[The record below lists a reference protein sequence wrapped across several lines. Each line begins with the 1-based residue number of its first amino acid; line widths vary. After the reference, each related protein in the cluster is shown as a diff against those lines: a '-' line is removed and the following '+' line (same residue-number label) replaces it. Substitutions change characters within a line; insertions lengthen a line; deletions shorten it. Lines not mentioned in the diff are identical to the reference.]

1 MSAPIDALTQTTD
14 AQPLPVLGRDVT
26 VPLVTGG
33 EVTYAAL
40 DYAASAPALQR
51 VWDDVAAYA
60 PYYGSVHRGAGYL
73 SQLSTDLFE
82 NSRRAVAEFL
92 GCREDDQVVFT
103 RSTTDSL
110 NLLAAVLPAGC
121 EVFVFETE
129 HHASLLPWRDA
140 RVSYLNAPRTPG
152 EAVAT
157 LERALAARDL
167 KGPALVCV
175 TGASNVTGELWP
187 VRELAAVAHAHG
199 ARVVLDA
206 AQLAPHHPVDIAE
219 LDVDWVAFSG
229 HKLYAPFG
237 SGVLAGRADW
247 LRDSE
252 PYLAGGGASR
262 KVARRSD
269 GGVDVEWHT
278 TAARHEAG
286 SPNVIGVYAIASACK
301 ALTEAGFDRL
311 VARERELVARVRE
324 GLAEVPEVRVL
335 SLFGDDAPRVGVIS
349 FVVDGWNSSHF
360 AAALSAEYGI
370 GVRDGLFCAHPLVR
384 TLLGGD
390 AGDPGSAARLTPVPA
405 RGRSTRSGS
414 ASGPVRRTSTSSGS
428 PGPSGNS
435 SGTAPAGTTAPRTAV
450 ASPTAADARRSGVE
464 ADRERRFQVVLG
476 VGTERHVRVRG
487 LDARDLADAARDDV
501 RQVVVPGDPHH
512 GDQIVG
518 AGDGED
524 LADAFQRRDGLG
536 DLGDPVDAGL
546 DEHDR
551 GDHG

>member
-1 MSAPIDALTQTTD
+1 MSASLNAATTSAASSDAAT
-14 AQPLPVLGRDVT
+14 AEVPACVEPLAVLGRDVT

-82 NSRRAVAEFL
+82 QSRATVAEFL
-92 GCREDDQVVFT
+92 DCRPGDQVVFT

-110 NLLAAVLPAGC
+110 NLLASVLPAGC
-121 EVFVFETE
+121 QVFVFETE
-129 HHASLLPWRDA
+129 HHASLLPWTHA
-140 RVSYLNAPRTPG
+140 QVTYLNAPRTPD

-157 LERALAARDL
+157 LERALADRDPY
-167 KGPALVCV
+167 GPALVCV

-187 VRELAAVAHAHG
+187 VKELAAAAHAHG
-199 ARVVLDA
+199 ARIVLDA
-206 AQLAPHHPVDIAE
+206 AQLVPHLSVSVRE
-219 LDVDWVAFSG
+219 LDVDWIAFSG

-247 LRDSE
+247 LQEGE

-262 KVARRSD
+262 KVARRED
-269 GGVDVEWHT
+269 GGVDVDWHT

-286 SPNVIGVYAIASACK
+286 SPNVIGVYSIASACK
-301 ALTEAGFDRL
+301 ALAEEGFDRL
-311 VARERELVARVRE
+311 VARERHLIAKVRE

-384 TLLGGD
+384 TLLGSEPQAQGECGAPEAAPGERSLNAIRVSFG
-390 AGDPGSAARLTPVPA
+390 AGTPDEHVERFVRAVKELVADGAKWQYRTEEGRCVPA
-405 RGRSTRSGS
+405 
-414 ASGPVRRTSTSSGS
+414 V
-428 PGPSGNS
+428 
-435 SGTAPAGTTAPRTAV
+435 
-450 ASPTAADARRSGVE
+450 
-464 ADRERRFQVVLG
+464 
-476 VGTERHVRVRG
+476 
-487 LDARDLADAARDDV
+487 
-501 RQVVVPGDPHH
+501 
-512 GDQIVG
+512 
-518 AGDGED
+518 
-524 LADAFQRRDGLG
+524 
-536 DLGDPVDAGL
+536 
-546 DEHDR
+546 
-551 GDHG
+551 

>member
-1 MSAPIDALTQTTD
+1 MSVPTAAVAPSLCA
-14 AQPLPVLGRDVT
+14 PLPVLGADVT

-33 EVTYAAL
+33 DVTYAAL
-40 DYAASAPALQR
+40 DYAASSPALQR

-82 NSRRAVAEFL
+82 SSRVTVAEFL
-92 GCREDDQVVFT
+92 GCRAEDQVVFT

-110 NLLAAVLPAGC
+110 NLLAAALPADC
-121 EVFVFETE
+121 QVFVFETE

-140 RVSYLNAPRTPG
+140 RVTYLDAPRTPDQ
-152 EAVAT
+152 AVAT
-157 LERALAARDL
+157 LERALAGRDPH
-167 KGPALVCV
+167 GPALVCV

-187 VRELAAVAHAHG
+187 VRELAAAAHAHG
-199 ARVVLDA
+199 ARIVLDA

-247 LRDSE
+247 LVDAE

-262 KVARRSD
+262 KVARRTD

-286 SPNVIGVYAIASACK
+286 SPNVIGVYSIAAACR

-311 VARERELVARVRE
+311 VAREQRLVARVRE
-324 GLAEVPEVRVL
+324 GLADVPEVTVL
-335 SLFGDDAPRVGVIS
+335 SLFGDDAPRVGVLS
-349 FVVDGWNSSHF
+349 FVVEGWNSSHF

-384 TLLGGD
+384 TLLGSEPQE
-390 AGDPGSAARLTPVPA
+390 PGECGAPEAAP
-405 RGRSTRSGS
+405 GERSLNAIRVSFG
-414 ASGPVRRTSTSSGS
+414 
-428 PGPSGNS
+428 
-435 SGTAPAGTTAPRTAV
+435 AGTP
-450 ASPTAADARRSGVE
+450 
-464 ADRERRFQVVLG
+464 
-476 VGTERHVRVRG
+476 
-487 LDARDLADAARDDV
+487 
-501 RQVVVPGDPHH
+501 
-512 GDQIVG
+512 
-518 AGDGED
+518 
-524 LADAFQRRDGLG
+524 
-536 DLGDPVDAGL
+536 
-546 DEHDR
+546 DEHVERFLGAVRELVATGARWTYRTEEGRCVPDR
-551 GDHG
+551 GAAQA

>member
-1 MSAPIDALTQTTD
+1 MSVSAVAADSSVCAPLA
-14 AQPLPVLGRDVT
+14 VLGRDVT

-82 NSRRAVAEFL
+82 NSRTTVAEFL
-92 GCREDDQVVFT
+92 DCREDDQVVFT

-110 NLLAAVLPAGC
+110 NLLAAALPADC
-121 EVFVFETE
+121 QVFVFETE

-140 RVSYLNAPRTPG
+140 RVTYLNAPRTPG
-152 EAVAT
+152 EAVRT
-157 LERALAARDL
+157 LERALADRDPH
-167 KGPALVCV
+167 GPALVCV

-187 VRELAAVAHAHG
+187 VRELAAAAHAHG
-199 ARVVLDA
+199 ARIVLDA
-206 AQLAPHHPVDIAE
+206 AQLAPHHPVSVRE

-237 SGVLAGRADW
+237 SGVLAGRSDW
-247 LRDSE
+247 LRAAE

-262 KVARRSD
+262 KVARRPKEAG
-269 GGVDVEWHT
+269 GGVDVEWHD

-286 SPNVIGVYAIASACK
+286 SPNVIGVYSIASACK
-301 ALTEAGFDRL
+301 ALTEAGFDEL
-311 VARERELVARVRE
+311 VARERHLIRTVRE
-324 GLAEVPEVRVL
+324 GLAEVPAVRVL

-384 TLLGGD
+384 TLLGGESD
-390 AGDPGSAARLTPVPA
+390 EPGECGAPEAA
-405 RGRSTRSGS
+405 
-414 ASGPVRRTSTSSGS
+414 
-428 PGPSGNS
+428 PGEKSLNAIRVSFG
-435 SGTAPAGTTAPRTAV
+435 AGTPDEHVERFVRAVKELVADGARWNYRTEDGRCV
-450 ASPTAADARRSGVE
+450 PDT
-464 ADRERRFQVVLG
+464 
-476 VGTERHVRVRG
+476 
-487 LDARDLADAARDDV
+487 DAAV
-501 RQVVVPGDPHH
+501 
-512 GDQIVG
+512 
-518 AGDGED
+518 
-524 LADAFQRRDGLG
+524 
-536 DLGDPVDAGL
+536 
-546 DEHDR
+546 
-551 GDHG
+551 

>member
-1 MSAPIDALTQTTD
+1 MSTYPNAVATAAVPAPAAPLDPAC
-14 AQPLPVLGRDVT
+14 AEPLPVLGRDVT

-82 NSRRAVAEFL
+82 QSRATVAGFL
-92 GCREDDQVVFT
+92 DCRPGDQVVFT

-110 NLLAAVLPAGC
+110 NLLAAVLPADC
-121 EVFVFETE
+121 QVFVFETE
-129 HHASLLPWRDA
+129 HHASLLPWTDA
-140 RVSYLNAPRTPG
+140 QVTYLNAPRTPD

-157 LERALAARDL
+157 LERALADREL
-167 KGPALVCV
+167 GEGPALVCV

-187 VRELAAVAHAHG
+187 VKELAAAAHAHG
-199 ARVVLDA
+199 ARIVLDA
-206 AQLAPHHPVDIAE
+206 AQLAPHHPVSVQE

-247 LRDSE
+247 LQQAE

-262 KVARRSD
+262 KVARRAD

-301 ALTEAGFDRL
+301 ALTEEGFDGL
-311 VARERELVARVRE
+311 VARERHLIAKVRG
-324 GLAEVPEVRVL
+324 GLAEVPAVRIL

-384 TLLGGD
+384 TLLGSEPQTQGECGAPEAAPGERSLNAIRVSFG
-390 AGDPGSAARLTPVPA
+390 AGTPDEHVDRFVRAVRELVANGAKWQYRTEEGRCVPA
-405 RGRSTRSGS
+405 
-414 ASGPVRRTSTSSGS
+414 V
-428 PGPSGNS
+428 
-435 SGTAPAGTTAPRTAV
+435 
-450 ASPTAADARRSGVE
+450 
-464 ADRERRFQVVLG
+464 
-476 VGTERHVRVRG
+476 
-487 LDARDLADAARDDV
+487 
-501 RQVVVPGDPHH
+501 
-512 GDQIVG
+512 
-518 AGDGED
+518 
-524 LADAFQRRDGLG
+524 
-536 DLGDPVDAGL
+536 
-546 DEHDR
+546 
-551 GDHG
+551 

>member
-1 MSAPIDALTQTTD
+1 MSAYASTSTATSTAASASASASASEEPCCA
-14 AQPLPVLGRDVT
+14 APLPVLGRDVT

-82 NSRRAVAEFL
+82 NSRAAVAEFL
-92 GCREDDQVVFT
+92 DCRPTDQVVFT

-110 NLLAAVLPAGC
+110 NLLAQVIPADC
-121 EVFVFETE
+121 QVFVFETE

-140 RVSYLNAPRTPG
+140 RVTYLNAPRTPQQ
-152 EAVAT
+152 AVAT
-157 LERALAARDL
+157 LERALADREPY
-167 KGPALVCV
+167 GPALVCV

-187 VRELAAVAHAHG
+187 VRELAAAAHAHG
-199 ARVVLDA
+199 ARIVLDA
-206 AQLAPHHPVDIAE
+206 AQLAPHHPVSVRE
-219 LDVDWVAFSG
+219 LDVDWIAFSG

-247 LRDSE
+247 LQASE

-262 KVARRSD
+262 RVARRGD

-301 ALTEAGFDRL
+301 ALTEAGFEGL
-311 VARERELVARVRE
+311 VEREEHLISKVRT
-324 GLAEVPEVRVL
+324 GLAAVPQVRVL

-349 FVVDGWNSSHF
+349 FVVEGWNSSHF

-384 TLLGGD
+384 TLLGSEPQ
-390 AGDPGSAARLTPVPA
+390 DPGECGAPEAEPGERSLNAIRVSFGAGTPDEHVDRFVRAVGELVRDGAKWTYRTEEGRCVPA
-405 RGRSTRSGS
+405 
-414 ASGPVRRTSTSSGS
+414 V
-428 PGPSGNS
+428 
-435 SGTAPAGTTAPRTAV
+435 
-450 ASPTAADARRSGVE
+450 
-464 ADRERRFQVVLG
+464 
-476 VGTERHVRVRG
+476 
-487 LDARDLADAARDDV
+487 
-501 RQVVVPGDPHH
+501 
-512 GDQIVG
+512 
-518 AGDGED
+518 
-524 LADAFQRRDGLG
+524 
-536 DLGDPVDAGL
+536 
-546 DEHDR
+546 
-551 GDHG
+551 

>member
-1 MSAPIDALTQTTD
+1 MSARPDAVATAVVETTVAETVATESAD
-14 AQPLPVLGRDVT
+14 PCCAAPLPVLGRDVT

-82 NSRRAVAEFL
+82 NSRATVAEFL
-92 GCREDDQVVFT
+92 DCRPGDQVVFT

-110 NLLAAVLPAGC
+110 NLLATAIPAGC

-140 RVSYLNAPRTPG
+140 RVTYLDAPRTPAR
-152 EAVAT
+152 AVEI
-157 LERALAARDL
+157 LERALADRDPH
-167 KGPALVCV
+167 GPALVCV

-187 VRELAAVAHAHG
+187 VKELAAAAHAHG
-199 ARVVLDA
+199 ARIVLDA
-206 AQLAPHHPVDIAE
+206 AQLAPHHPVSVTE

-247 LRDSE
+247 LRDSQ

-262 KVARRSD
+262 KVARRAD

-286 SPNVIGVYAIASACK
+286 SPNVIGVYSIASACK
-301 ALTEAGFDRL
+301 ALTEAGFDAL
-311 VARERELVARVRE
+311 VAREQHLIATVRA

-349 FVVDGWNSSHF
+349 FVVEGWNSSHF

-384 TLLGGD
+384 TLLGSD
-390 AGDPGSAARLTPVPA
+390 PRDPGECGAPEAAP
-405 RGRSTRSGS
+405 GERSLNAIRVSFG
-414 ASGPVRRTSTSSGS
+414 
-428 PGPSGNS
+428 
-435 SGTAPAGTTAPRTAV
+435 AGTPDEHMERFVRAV
-450 ASPTAADARRSGVE
+450 KELV
-464 ADRERRFQVVLG
+464 
-476 VGTERHVRVRG
+476 
-487 LDARDLADAARDDV
+487 
-501 RQVVVPGDPHH
+501 
-512 GDQIVG
+512 
-518 AGDGED
+518 
-524 LADAFQRRDGLG
+524 RDGARWKYRTEDG
-536 DLGDPVDAGL
+536 RCVP
-546 DEHDR
+546 DR
-551 GDHG
+551 G

>member
-1 MSAPIDALTQTTD
+1 MSASLNTATAT
-14 AQPLPVLGRDVT
+14 AQDPACAEPLAVLGRDVT

-82 NSRRAVAEFL
+82 QSRATVAEFL
-92 GCREDDQVVFT
+92 DCRPGDQVVFT

-110 NLLAAVLPAGC
+110 NLLAAVLPADC
-121 EVFVFETE
+121 QVFVFETE
-129 HHASLLPWRDA
+129 HHASLLPWTNA
-140 RVSYLNAPRTPG
+140 QVSYLNAPRTPG

-157 LERALAARDL
+157 LERALADRTASIEEGH
-167 KGPALVCV
+167 GPALVCV

-187 VRELAAVAHAHG
+187 VKELAAAAHAHG
-199 ARVVLDA
+199 ARIVLDA
-206 AQLAPHHPVDIAE
+206 AQLAPHHPVSVRD

-247 LRDSE
+247 LQEAE

-262 KVARRSD
+262 KVSRRED

-286 SPNVIGVYAIASACK
+286 SPNVIGVYSIASACR
-301 ALTEAGFDRL
+301 ALTEAGFDSL
-311 VARERELVARVRE
+311 VAREQHLVAKVRE
-324 GLAEVPEVRVL
+324 GLAEVPAVRVL

-384 TLLGGD
+384 TLLGSEPQAQGECGAPEAAPGERSLNAIRVSFG
-390 AGDPGSAARLTPVPA
+390 AGTPDEHVERFVRAVKELVADGAKWQYRTEEGRCVP
-405 RGRSTRSGS
+405 
-414 ASGPVRRTSTSSGS
+414 
-428 PGPSGNS
+428 
-435 SGTAPAGTTAPRTAV
+435 TAPLRGCSAV
-450 ASPTAADARRSGVE
+450 
-464 ADRERRFQVVLG
+464 
-476 VGTERHVRVRG
+476 
-487 LDARDLADAARDDV
+487 
-501 RQVVVPGDPHH
+501 
-512 GDQIVG
+512 
-518 AGDGED
+518 
-524 LADAFQRRDGLG
+524 
-536 DLGDPVDAGL
+536 
-546 DEHDR
+546 
-551 GDHG
+551 

>member
-1 MSAPIDALTQTTD
+1 MSARPNTAVATTSTACD
-14 AQPLPVLGRDVT
+14 TPLPVLGRDVT

-40 DYAASAPALQR
+40 DYAASAPALQS

-82 NSRRAVAEFL
+82 NSRRTVTEFL
-92 GCREDDQVVFT
+92 DCRADDQVVFT

-110 NLLAAVLPAGC
+110 NLLASVLPAGC

-140 RVSYLNAPRTPG
+140 RVTYLDAPRTPA

-157 LERALAARDL
+157 LERALGGRDRR
-167 KGPALVCV
+167 GPALVCV

-187 VRELAAVAHAHG
+187 VRELAAAAHAHS
-199 ARVVLDA
+199 ARIVLDA
-206 AQLAPHHPVDIAE
+206 AQLAPHHPVSVRE

-237 SGVLAGRADW
+237 AGVLAGRADW
-247 LRDSE
+247 LREAE

-262 KVARRSD
+262 KVARRAD
-269 GGVDVEWHT
+269 GGVDVAWHT

-286 SPNVIGVYAIASACK
+286 SPNVIGVYAIAAACK
-301 ALTEAGFDRL
+301 ALTDAGFDALAAREQRL
-311 VARERELVARVRE
+311 VTRVRE

-349 FVVDGWNSSHF
+349 FVVAGWNSSHF

-384 TLLGGD
+384 TLLGGESQSLG
-390 AGDPGSAARLTPVPA
+390 AQGECGAPEAEPGE
-405 RGRSTRSGS
+405 
-414 ASGPVRRTSTSSGS
+414 TSLNAIRVSFG
-428 PGPSGNS
+428 
-435 SGTAPAGTTAPRTAV
+435 AGTP
-450 ASPTAADARRSGVE
+450 
-464 ADRERRFQVVLG
+464 
-476 VGTERHVRVRG
+476 
-487 LDARDLADAARDDV
+487 
-501 RQVVVPGDPHH
+501 
-512 GDQIVG
+512 
-518 AGDGED
+518 
-524 LADAFQRRDGLG
+524 
-536 DLGDPVDAGL
+536 
-546 DEHDR
+546 DEHVERFVRAVRELVADGAR
-551 GDHG
+551 WNYRTEDGRCVPDTTASV

>member
-1 MSAPIDALTQTTD
+1 MPAAAATVAETSTVAAEPSVCA
-14 AQPLPVLGRDVT
+14 PLPVLGRDVA

-82 NSRRAVAEFL
+82 NARRTVAEFL
-92 GCREDDQVVFT
+92 DCRADDQLVFT

-110 NLLAAVLPAGC
+110 NLLAAALPDGC

-129 HHASLLPWRDA
+129 HHAALLPWRRAGRVTFLDA
-140 RVSYLNAPRTPG
+140 PDSAAQ
-152 EAVAT
+152 AVET
-157 LERALAARDL
+157 LERALADRDPH
-167 KGPALVCV
+167 GPALVCV

-187 VRELAAVAHAHG
+187 VRELAAAAHAHG
-199 ARVVLDA
+199 ARIVLDA
-206 AQLAPHHPVDIAE
+206 AQLAPHRAVSVRD

-247 LRDSE
+247 LRAAE

-262 KVARRSD
+262 TVARRED
-269 GGVDVEWHT
+269 GGVDVQWHE

-286 SPNVIGVYAIASACK
+286 SPNVIGAYAIASACK
-301 ALTEAGFDRL
+301 ALTEAGFDAL
-311 VARERELVARVRE
+311 AEREDALVRAVRE
-324 GLAEVPEVRVL
+324 GLADVPEVRFL
-335 SLFGDDAPRVGVIS
+335 SLFGDDAPRVGVLS

-384 TLLGGD
+384 RLLGGD
-390 AGDPGSAARLTPVPA
+390 TGGAGECGAPEAGALNAIRVSLGAGTPEEHVARFVRAVRELVRDGARWTYRTVDGRCVPD
-405 RGRSTRSGS
+405 
-414 ASGPVRRTSTSSGS
+414 
-428 PGPSGNS
+428 PSGR
-435 SGTAPAGTTAPRTAV
+435 A
-450 ASPTAADARRSGVE
+450 
-464 ADRERRFQVVLG
+464 
-476 VGTERHVRVRG
+476 
-487 LDARDLADAARDDV
+487 
-501 RQVVVPGDPHH
+501 
-512 GDQIVG
+512 
-518 AGDGED
+518 
-524 LADAFQRRDGLG
+524 
-536 DLGDPVDAGL
+536 
-546 DEHDR
+546 
-551 GDHG
+551 

>member
-1 MSAPIDALTQTTD
+1 MSASLNAAVATATAPDPAC
-14 AQPLPVLGRDVT
+14 AEPLAVLGRDVT

-82 NSRRAVAEFL
+82 QSRATVAEFL
-92 GCREDDQVVFT
+92 DCRAGDQVVFT

-110 NLLAAVLPAGC
+110 NLLAAVLPADC
-121 EVFVFETE
+121 QVFVFETE
-129 HHASLLPWRDA
+129 HHASLLPWTNA
-140 RVSYLNAPRTPG
+140 QVTYLNAPRTPA

-157 LERALAARDL
+157 LERALADREPY
-167 KGPALVCV
+167 GPALVCV

-187 VRELAAVAHAHG
+187 VKELAAAAHAHG
-199 ARVVLDA
+199 ARIVLDA
-206 AQLAPHHPVDIAE
+206 AQLAPHHPVSVRD

-247 LRDSE
+247 LQQAE

-262 KVARRSD
+262 KVSRRED

-286 SPNVIGVYAIASACK
+286 SPNVIGVYSIASACR
-301 ALTEAGFDRL
+301 ALTEAGFETL
-311 VARERELVARVRE
+311 VVREQQLVTRVRE
-324 GLAEVPEVRVL
+324 GLAEVPAVRVL

-384 TLLGGD
+384 TLLGSEPQAQGECG
-390 AGDPGSAARLTPVPA
+390 APEAAPGE
-405 RGRSTRSGS
+405 RSLNAIRVSFG
-414 ASGPVRRTSTSSGS
+414 
-428 PGPSGNS
+428 
-435 SGTAPAGTTAPRTAV
+435 AGTP
-450 ASPTAADARRSGVE
+450 
-464 ADRERRFQVVLG
+464 
-476 VGTERHVRVRG
+476 
-487 LDARDLADAARDDV
+487 
-501 RQVVVPGDPHH
+501 
-512 GDQIVG
+512 
-518 AGDGED
+518 
-524 LADAFQRRDGLG
+524 
-536 DLGDPVDAGL
+536 
-546 DEHDR
+546 DEHVERFVRAVKELVTDGAKWQYRTEEGRCVPLR
-551 GDHG
+551 GAV

>member
-1 MSAPIDALTQTTD
+1 MSVSVDAAACTETV
-14 AQPLPVLGRDVT
+14 APLPVLGRDVT

-82 NSRRAVAEFL
+82 NSRAAVAEFL
-92 GCREDDQVVFT
+92 DCRADDQVVFT

-110 NLLAAVLPAGC
+110 NLLAAALPADC

-157 LERALAARDL
+157 LERALADREPY
-167 KGPALVCV
+167 GPALVCV

-187 VRELAAVAHAHG
+187 VRELAAAAHAHG
-199 ARVVLDA
+199 ARIVLDA
-206 AQLAPHHPVDIAE
+206 AQLAPHHPVSVQD

-237 SGVLAGRADW
+237 SGVLAGRSDW
-247 LRDSE
+247 LTAAE
-252 PYLAGGGASR
+252 PYLAGGGASK
-262 KVARRSD
+262 KVARRPD
-269 GGVDVEWHT
+269 GGVDVEWQT

-286 SPNVIGVYAIASACK
+286 SPNVIGVYSIASACK
-301 ALTEAGFDRL
+301 ALTEAGFDTL
-311 VARERELVARVRE
+311 VAREQYLIRTVQE
-324 GLAEVPEVRVL
+324 GLAQVPEVKVL
-335 SLFGDDAPRVGVIS
+335 SLFGDEAPRVGVLS
-349 FVVDGWNSSHF
+349 FVVEGWNSSHF

-384 TLLGGD
+384 TLLGS
-390 AGDPGSAARLTPVPA
+390 DPQQQGECGAPEAA
-405 RGRSTRSGS
+405 
-414 ASGPVRRTSTSSGS
+414 
-428 PGPSGNS
+428 PGEKSLNAIRVSFG
-435 SGTAPAGTTAPRTAV
+435 AGTPDEHVERFVAAV
-450 ASPTAADARRSGVE
+450 KELV
-464 ADRERRFQVVLG
+464 
-476 VGTERHVRVRG
+476 
-487 LDARDLADAARDDV
+487 
-501 RQVVVPGDPHH
+501 
-512 GDQIVG
+512 
-518 AGDGED
+518 
-524 LADAFQRRDGLG
+524 RDGARWNYRTEDG
-536 DLGDPVDAGL
+536 RCVPDTASA
-546 DEHDR
+546 
-551 GDHG
+551 

>member
-1 MSAPIDALTQTTD
+1 MSVPTAALESSIC
-14 AQPLPVLGRDVT
+14 APLPVLGQNVT

-33 EVTYAAL
+33 EVVYAAL

-82 NSRRAVAEFL
+82 NSRRTVAEFL
-92 GCREDDQVVFT
+92 GCRADDQVVFT

-110 NLLAAVLPAGC
+110 NLLAAAIPADC
-121 EVFVFETE
+121 QVFVYETE

-140 RVSYLNAPRTPG
+140 QVTYLNAPRTPAQ
-152 EAVAT
+152 AVES
-157 LERALAARDL
+157 LERALADRDPY
-167 KGPALVCV
+167 GPTLVCV

-187 VRELAAVAHAHG
+187 VKELAAAAHAHG
-199 ARVVLDA
+199 ARIVLDA

-247 LRDSE
+247 LQAAE

-262 KVARRSD
+262 KVARRAD
-269 GGVDVEWHT
+269 GGVDVDWHT

-286 SPNVIGVYAIASACK
+286 SPNVIGVYSIASACK
-301 ALTEAGFDRL
+301 ALTEAGFDGL
-311 VARERELVARVRE
+311 VAREQELVGRVRE
-324 GLAEVPEVRVL
+324 GLAEVPEVQVL

-349 FVVDGWNSSHF
+349 FVVRGWNSSHF

-384 TLLGGD
+384 TLLGSD
-390 AGDPGSAARLTPVPA
+390 PQDPGECGAPEAEPGERSLNAIRVSFGAGTPDEHIDRFLRAVSELVREGARWNYRTEDGRCVPDRGEAAR
-405 RGRSTRSGS
+405 
-414 ASGPVRRTSTSSGS
+414 
-428 PGPSGNS
+428 
-435 SGTAPAGTTAPRTAV
+435 
-450 ASPTAADARRSGVE
+450 
-464 ADRERRFQVVLG
+464 
-476 VGTERHVRVRG
+476 
-487 LDARDLADAARDDV
+487 
-501 RQVVVPGDPHH
+501 
-512 GDQIVG
+512 I
-518 AGDGED
+518 
-524 LADAFQRRDGLG
+524 
-536 DLGDPVDAGL
+536 
-546 DEHDR
+546 
-551 GDHG
+551 

>member
-1 MSAPIDALTQTTD
+1 MSARPNAVTTTLSD
-14 AQPLPVLGRDVT
+14 DPACAAPLPVLGREVS

-82 NSRRAVAEFL
+82 NSRRTVAEFL
-92 GCREDDQVVFT
+92 GCRPDDQVVFT

-110 NLLAAVLPAGC
+110 NLLAAVLPAEC

-140 RVSYLNAPRTPG
+140 RVTYLNAPRTPG

-157 LERALAARDL
+157 LERALAGRGTA
-167 KGPALVCV
+167 GPALVCV

-187 VRELAAVAHAHG
+187 VRELAAAAHAGG
-199 ARVVLDA
+199 ARIVLDA

-219 LDVDWVAFSG
+219 LEVDWVAFSG

-247 LRDSE
+247 LQDAE

-262 KVARRSD
+262 KVARRAD
-269 GGVDVEWHT
+269 GGVEVDWHT

-301 ALTEAGFDRL
+301 ALTDAGFDAL
-311 VARERELVARVRE
+311 VAREQRLVARVRE
-324 GLAEVPEVRVL
+324 GLAGVPEVKVL
-335 SLFGDDAPRVGVIS
+335 SLFGDDAPRVGVLS
-349 FVVDGWNSSHF
+349 FVVEGWNSSHF

-384 TLLGGD
+384 TLLGSD
-390 AGDPGSAARLTPVPA
+390 PQDPGECGAPEAEP
-405 RGRSTRSGS
+405 GERSLNAIRVSFG
-414 ASGPVRRTSTSSGS
+414 
-428 PGPSGNS
+428 
-435 SGTAPAGTTAPRTAV
+435 AGTP
-450 ASPTAADARRSGVE
+450 
-464 ADRERRFQVVLG
+464 
-476 VGTERHVRVRG
+476 
-487 LDARDLADAARDDV
+487 
-501 RQVVVPGDPHH
+501 
-512 GDQIVG
+512 
-518 AGDGED
+518 
-524 LADAFQRRDGLG
+524 
-536 DLGDPVDAGL
+536 
-546 DEHDR
+546 DEHVDRFVRAVRELVTDGARWNYRTEDGRCVPDR
-551 GDHG
+551 G

>member
-1 MSAPIDALTQTTD
+1 MSVVTAAADRSICS
-14 AQPLPVLGRDVT
+14 PLPVLGKDVT

-82 NSRRAVAEFL
+82 NSRKAVAEFL
-92 GCREDDQVVFT
+92 GCRAGDQVIFT

-110 NLLAAVLPAGC
+110 NLLAAAVPAHC
-121 EVFVFETE
+121 QVFVYETE

-140 RVSYLNAPRTPG
+140 RVTYLNAPRTPAQ
-152 EAVAT
+152 AVET
-157 LERALAARDL
+157 LERALAGRDPH
-167 KGPALVCV
+167 GPALVCV

-187 VRELAAVAHAHG
+187 VKELAAAAHAHG
-199 ARVVLDA
+199 ARIVLDA
-206 AQLAPHHPVDIAE
+206 AQLAPHHPVDIDE

-237 SGVLAGRADW
+237 SGVLAGRSDW
-247 LRDSE
+247 LQDAE

-262 KVARRSD
+262 KVARRAD
-269 GGVDVEWHT
+269 GGVDVEWHS

-286 SPNVIGVYAIASACK
+286 SPNVIGVYSIASACK

-311 VARERELVARVRE
+311 VAREQQLVTRVRA
-324 GLAEVPEVRVL
+324 GLAEVPQVKVL

-349 FVVDGWNSSHF
+349 FVVEGWNSSHF

-384 TLLGGD
+384 TLLGSD
-390 AGDPGSAARLTPVPA
+390 PQDPGECGAPEAEP
-405 RGRSTRSGS
+405 GERSLNAIRVSFG
-414 ASGPVRRTSTSSGS
+414 
-428 PGPSGNS
+428 
-435 SGTAPAGTTAPRTAV
+435 AGTP
-450 ASPTAADARRSGVE
+450 
-464 ADRERRFQVVLG
+464 
-476 VGTERHVRVRG
+476 
-487 LDARDLADAARDDV
+487 
-501 RQVVVPGDPHH
+501 
-512 GDQIVG
+512 
-518 AGDGED
+518 
-524 LADAFQRRDGLG
+524 
-536 DLGDPVDAGL
+536 
-546 DEHDR
+546 DEHIERFVRAVKELVSDGAQWKYRTEDGRCVPDR
-551 GDHG
+551 GAAQV

>member
-1 MSAPIDALTQTTD
+1 MSARPAASATPASAVVSASDSDPCCDA
-14 AQPLPVLGRDVT
+14 PLPVLGRDVT

-82 NSRRAVAEFL
+82 NSRATVHEFL
-92 GCREDDQVVFT
+92 DCRDGDQVVFT

-110 NLLAAVLPAGC
+110 NLLAAVLPADC

-129 HHASLLPWRDA
+129 HHASLLPWSDA
-140 RVSYLNAPRTPG
+140 RVTYLNAPRTPE
-152 EAVAT
+152 EAVRT
-157 LERALAARDL
+157 LEQALAHRDPSPGSSSWGDPI
-167 KGPALVCV
+167 GPALVCV
-175 TGASNVTGELWP
+175 TGASNVTGEVWP
-187 VRELAAVAHAHG
+187 VRELAAAAHAHG
-199 ARVVLDA
+199 ARIVLDA
-206 AQLAPHHPVDIAE
+206 AQLAPHHPVSVRE

-247 LRDSE
+247 LQDAE

-262 KVARRSD
+262 KVTRRAD

-286 SPNVIGVYAIASACK
+286 SPNVIGVYSIASACK
-301 ALTEAGFDRL
+301 ALGEAGFDAL
-311 VARERELVARVRE
+311 VAREQHLIAKVRE

-335 SLFGDDAPRVGVIS
+335 SLFGDDSPRVGVIS
-349 FVVDGWNSSHF
+349 FVVEGWNSSHF

-384 TLLGGD
+384 TLLGSDPQDVGECGAPEAEPGEKSLNAIRVSFG
-390 AGDPGSAARLTPVPA
+390 AGTPDEHVERFVAAVRELVREGAKWTYHTEDGRCVPA
-405 RGRSTRSGS
+405 
-414 ASGPVRRTSTSSGS
+414 V
-428 PGPSGNS
+428 
-435 SGTAPAGTTAPRTAV
+435 
-450 ASPTAADARRSGVE
+450 
-464 ADRERRFQVVLG
+464 
-476 VGTERHVRVRG
+476 
-487 LDARDLADAARDDV
+487 
-501 RQVVVPGDPHH
+501 
-512 GDQIVG
+512 
-518 AGDGED
+518 
-524 LADAFQRRDGLG
+524 
-536 DLGDPVDAGL
+536 
-546 DEHDR
+546 
-551 GDHG
+551 

>member
-1 MSAPIDALTQTTD
+1 MSARPAALD
-14 AQPLPVLGRDVT
+14 SADSANDSPACEPLPVLGSDVL

-40 DYAASAPALQR
+40 DYAASAPALRR
-51 VWDDVAAYA
+51 VWDDIAAYA

-82 NSRRAVAEFL
+82 NSRKDVAAFL

-110 NLLAAVLPAGC
+110 NLLAAVAPRGT

-129 HHASLLPWRDA
+129 HHASLLPWEQREDVTV
-140 RVSYLNAPRTPG
+140 RYLSAPRSPG
-152 EAVAT
+152 QAVRT
-157 LERALAARDL
+157 LQTALAGRGE
-167 KGPALVCV
+167 GPALVCV

-187 VRELAAVAHAHG
+187 VRELAAAAHAHG
-199 ARVVLDA
+199 ARIVLDA
-206 AQLAPHHPVDIAE
+206 AQLAPHHPVDIAAA
-219 LDVDWVAFSG
+219 DVDWVAFSG

-237 SGVLAGRADW
+237 AGVLAGRADW
-247 LRDSE
+247 LRAAR

-262 KVARRSD
+262 KVTRRDD

-301 ALTEAGFDRL
+301 ALTEAGFEGL
-311 VARERELVARVRE
+311 VARERQLIATVRE

-335 SLFGDDAPRVGVIS
+335 SLFGDDAPRVGVLS

-384 TLLGGD
+384 TLLD
-390 AGDPGSAARLTPVPA
+390 SEPDEPGECGAPEAAP
-405 RGRSTRSGS
+405 GERSLNAIRVSFG
-414 ASGPVRRTSTSSGS
+414 
-428 PGPSGNS
+428 
-435 SGTAPAGTTAPRTAV
+435 AGTPDEHVERFVRAV
-450 ASPTAADARRSGVE
+450 KELV
-464 ADRERRFQVVLG
+464 
-476 VGTERHVRVRG
+476 
-487 LDARDLADAARDDV
+487 
-501 RQVVVPGDPHH
+501 
-512 GDQIVG
+512 
-518 AGDGED
+518 
-524 LADAFQRRDGLG
+524 RDGARWSYRTENG
-536 DLGDPVDAGL
+536 RCVP
-546 DEHDR
+546 DR
-551 GDHG
+551 G

>member
-110 NLLAAVLPAGC
+110 NLLAAVLPADC

-335 SLFGDDAPRVGVIS
+335 SLFGDDAP
-349 FVVDGWNSSHF
+349 GWASSPSSSTAGTARTSPPRSRRSTASASATDSSAPTRWCGPCW
-360 AAALSAEYGI
+360 AATPGT
-370 GVRDGLFCAHPLVR
+370 R
-384 TLLGGD
+384 
-390 AGDPGSAARLTPVPA
+390 GSAARLTPVPA

-428 PGPSGNS
+428 PEQSGNS

-476 VGTERHVRVRG
+476 VRTERHVRVRG
-487 LDARDLADAARDDV
+487 LDAGDLADAARDDV